1 MKKLNFSAFAVL
13 TIALIFSSCE
23 KEPTVVTFPSQAGPI
38 MTSQTQGFFE
48 ENIKNETEK
57 WNVIPDSTYQT
68 LVTSNNYFV
77 RFNHNTF
84 TYSNGQAIVGDFT
97 VEIVDVLTKKD
108 MLKLN
113 RPTFT
118 NDGELLVSG
127 GVIYLNAH
135 QNGQQLSINNN
146 APVMVSIP
154 TDEGT
159 PMKYFNGIVAGNND
173 FGWDESLEDEVTIFT
188 PNDTSWIGNNNSLS
202 YNFTMDSFGWI
213 NCDFFYNSTTP
224 LTGVN
229 VILPE
234 KHNGSNTY
242 VFIYYSDIN
251 SVANMDDYNFDS
263 NFDLGTGYST
273 PVGLDVTFVTISEVN
288 DTFYYDLTNTAIID
302 NHLEEIDS
310 LTIASESQIQ
320 NILNNL
326 P

>member
-1 MKKLNFSAFAVL
+1 MGKLYLLRTLFCGGVFL
-13 TIALIFSSCE
+13 MLY
-23 KEPTVVTFPSQAGPI
+23 VVTQANQALGEDHLLKYDCDTWYHGFMVINLSQ
-38 MTSQTQGFFE
+38 
-48 ENIKNETEK
+48 KK
-57 WNVIPDSTYQT
+57 V
-68 LVTSNNYFV
+68 YF
-77 RFNHNTF
+77 
-84 TYSNGQAIVGDFT
+84 
-97 VEIVDVLTKKD
+97 L
-108 MLKLN
+108 
-113 RPTFT
+113 
-118 NDGELLVSG
+118 
-127 GVIYLNAH
+127 
-135 QNGQQLSINNN
+135 
-146 APVMVSIP
+146 
-154 TDEGT
+154 
-159 PMKYFNGIVAGNND
+159 
-173 FGWDESLEDEVTIFT
+173 DEVTIFT
-188 PNDTSWIGNNNSLS
+188 PNDTSWIENNNSLS

-302 NHLEEIDS
+302 NHVEEIDE